1 MFVKK
6 INLLMIVSA
15 FACFGTKDDSIMI
28 ANREKI
34 ADVLSNV
41 SVLKNHEN
49 FVNRVESYMQ
59 IQSIRNELSLNNN
72 DHDYDVNISYLTN
85 IIIGSLVVLG
95 LEISKEF
102 QIQLG
107 LDLNDLNEDELF
119 EAVMNL
125 AIQGDEKMKA
135 QLNDG
140 LRNLSILE
148 MQHES
153 GRKSESSSP
162 LNLEK
167 MVNIANTL
175 QRQSIN
181 FSNKDHEISEECGK
195 NFIWLVEDFDRIY
208 CDTVENELITRE
220 GIYQFATRNI
230 EFVREQ
236 KEVLEDNKAQ
246 QKEIMMQEL
255 FYLLQCI
262 DDLRKDLRVANLHE
276 RLGLL
281 NLPIQIQV
289 SAPPASSSSSSC
301 DLDLPSAR
309 SVATQA
315 ANRFQHEND
324 SEVEDD
330 SSQEDESLKLAVHNS
345 LNEQLHHVQE
355 THDDL
360 ESVVQSELQE
370 LVEQKI
376 REDVQ
381 K

>member
-15 FACFGTKDDSIMI
+15 FACFGAKDDSIMI

-41 SVLKNHEN
+41 SALKNHAN
-49 FVNRVESYMQ
+49 FVNRVESYIQ
-59 IQSIRNELSLNNN
+59 IQSIRNELSLKNN

-95 LEISKEF
+95 LEISKES
-102 QIQLG
+102 QIQFG

-125 AIQGDEKMKA
+125 AIQGDEKMKT

-140 LRNLSILE
+140 LRNLSMLE
-148 MQHES
+148 AQSES
-153 GRKSESSSP
+153 GRKSESSLP
-162 LNLEK
+162 ANLEE

-175 QRQSIN
+175 QRQNVN

-220 GIYQFATRNI
+220 AIYQFATRNI

-236 KEVLEDNKAQ
+236 KEILEDKDQ

-255 FYLLQCI
+255 SYLLQCI

-301 DLDLPSAR
+301 DLDLTSAR

-330 SSQEDESLKLAVHNS
+330 SLKLAVHNS
-345 LNEQLHHVQE
+345 LNEQLQHVQE

-360 ESVVQSELQE
+360 ESVVQSELEE

-376 REDVQ
+376 LEDDQ

>member
-59 IQSIRNELSLNNN
+59 IQSIRNELSLKNN

-162 LNLEK
+162 LNLEE

-195 NFIWLVEDFDRIY
+195 NFIWLVEEFDRIY

-220 GIYQFATRNI
+220 TIYQFATRNI

-255 FYLLQCI
+255 FYLRQCI

-345 LNEQLHHVQE
+345 LNEQLQHVQE